1 MQTYAVNTIRSRL
14 VILSAHLPM
23 NEDSV
28 NLVGNGFQKNEHWKK
43 RNFERASDE
52 GFFYWVLSRCCPDR
66 VASAAA
72 IPDEANCS
80 WLHQSHHCENMR
92 QAIIFSNDD
101 PHFQMYI
108 SAPKIVNLLVAQILI
123 SMAVLTEPL
132 IFFHVE
138 WGAILG
144 DCFT

>member
-52 GFFYWVLSRCCPDR
+52 GFFYWVLFGRGGLDNDSVQNR
-66 VASAAA
+66 
-72 IPDEANCS
+72 
-80 WLHQSHHCENMR
+80 R

-101 PHFQMYI
+101 PPFSNVYLFAENCESPCCTNPDIYGSISGAFDFLSCGMRRHSGWLFYI
-108 SAPKIVNLLVAQILI
+108 KAYN
-123 SMAVLTEPL
+123 
-132 IFFHVE
+132 IFMVRE
-138 WGAILG
+138 MK
-144 DCFT
+144 